1 MNAYS
6 VWRSVDQVEPGKYLV
21 SVVTISRDGAVFPP
35 CESETAW
42 AADRT
47 AAQEAM
53 EDMVRLAIDRVVAR
67 GGTVVQLS

>member
-1 MNAYS
+1 MSAFS

-42 AADRT
+42 AADAS
-47 AAQEAM
+47 AAEVAM
-53 EDMVRLAIDRVVAR
+53 EDMVRLAIDRVIAR